1 MTNKFVIDL
10 NFNKASSWFCII
22 IFFIFLNAFFNFL
35 AVSYG
40 EGYPYNTF
48 LFSPRDLHA
57 DLIKVALS
65 YLRNEQIDY
74 HEWPQLFQNYYINNG
89 YGNLDKLQTE
99 ELTNFHLPPLT
110 TIIAL
115 INAKIL
121 QCTDPNFLLILFYA
135 IAFCSIFIL
144 ALFFGENDKRRL
156 FLFIMLLFS
165 YPMLF
170 TLTRGHI
177 YAIITNFMTIF
188 FFYNVFKKNNIIVP
202 IVLMAIMFNMRP
214 NSFFLS
220 LLFFNYGFKKGLAGI
235 IFSALIGIAL
245 FAVYLN
251 IASYLYPDYNF
262 KNFKRGVEIY
272 YKLSVLGEGGDSFNN
287 SLLGA
292 FKFLKF
298 ENIEIINKII
308 SVSLGL
314 IALLSLYLFAK
325 HKISSF
331 DFIFLICSLY
341 TLASSVFATYYM
353 AIFYTFLLLLFKFDI
368 RSKFTLPIVIA
379 SAFLLIP
386 KNYIFKSYTSLEVL
400 INPIFLLGA
409 IVFILYKSI
418 LLDKYEAG
426 AV

>member
-1 MTNKFVIDL
+1 
-10 NFNKASSWFCII
+10 
-22 IFFIFLNAFFNFL
+22 
-35 AVSYG
+35 
-40 EGYPYNTF
+40 
-48 LFSPRDLHA
+48 
-57 DLIKVALS
+57 
-65 YLRNEQIDY
+65 
-74 HEWPQLFQNYYINNG
+74 
-89 YGNLDKLQTE
+89 
-99 ELTNFHLPPLT
+99 
-110 TIIAL
+110 
-115 INAKIL
+115 
-121 QCTDPNFLLILFYA
+121 
-135 IAFCSIFIL
+135 
-144 ALFFGENDKRRL
+144 
-156 FLFIMLLFS
+156 
-165 YPMLF
+165 
-170 TLTRGHI
+170 
-177 YAIITNFMTIF
+177 MTIF
-188 FFYNVFKKNNIIVP
+188 FFYSVFKKNNIIVP

-245 FAVYLN
+245 FVVYLN

-272 YKLSVLGEGGDSFNN
+272 YKLSVLGDGGDSFNN